1 MGPLSKLLFPILTVC
16 VCFLMLHARNLRIVD
31 NRSKAD
37 KRRVQRDLVGSL
49 RYPSYNPGHDK
60 INWVWPKLEAAV
72 ANTTIH
78 LDDQAEHAAAIVE
91 MRCTPL
97 LRLVIMHN
105 LAMLGPGWQLYVFHG
120 TENAQCVRA
129 ALQNFITGPGLV
141 FIDVGVTQ
149 LNDSSYNRLL
159 KSAKFWETF
168 TGASPTRIKRCLVFQ
183 LDSLIL
189 QKGRSSE
196 FTAFDYIGAPWHA
209 ENDAYSGINEARVSI
224 PALHPSQRV
233 GNGGFSIR
241 NPEAML
247 AVLTEHAAQSTDH
260 EQEDVFFVRHLAAF
274 GYTVASLGKAAG
286 FALEVPVED
295 VHYEKQPY
303 PWAIHQAWL
312 YTPWGQSRM
321 TQELMDNAIN
331 VATKS
336 SRELTT
342 W

>member
-1 MGPLSKLLFPILTVC
+1 MGPPSKFLFPILTVC
-16 VCFLMLHARNLRIVD
+16 VCVLILHARNLRII
-31 NRSKAD
+31 D
-37 KRRVQRDLVGSL
+37 KRSVDDWRRRRRDHLRSL
-49 RYPSYNPGHDK
+49 RYPSSNPGHAK
-60 INWVWPKLEAAV
+60 INWVWPKLEATL
-72 ANTTIH
+72 ANRTIH
-78 LDDQAEHAAAIVE
+78 LDDQAEHAAVIVE

-105 LAMLGPGWQLYVFHG
+105 LAMLGPGWQLFVFHG
-120 TENAQCVRA
+120 TENAQCVRT
-129 ALQNFITGPGLV
+129 ALQTSVTGPGLV
-141 FIDVGVTQ
+141 FVDVGVTQ

-159 KSAKFWETF
+159 KSAKFWGTF
-168 TGASPTRIKRCLVFQ
+168 TRTSPTRIKRCLVFQ

-189 QKGRSSE
+189 QKGRSFE
-196 FTAFDYIGAPWHA
+196 FTAYDYIGAPWHA

-247 AVLTEHAAQSTDH
+247 AVLTKYAAQSTDH
-260 EQEDVFFVRHLAAF
+260 EQEDVFFVRFLASS
-274 GYTVASLGKAAG
+274 GYSVAPLGKAAG

-312 YTPWGQSRM
+312 YTPWGESRM
-321 TQELMDNAIN
+321 TQKLMDSAIDAAIETN
-331 VATKS
+331 TVHI
-336 SRELTT
+336 
-342 W
+342 